1 MMQPLNVSIGSRF
14 LTNSSFASSPHDGHG
29 DEDDDH
35 DDHDDHKEEDLKLPE
50 VRIRRM
56 QLRGGIVCLPV
67 FMSDPLTCQLQTPDK
82 DDDEKNETTE
92 KDPTRSIFNR
102 YADQVCYLP

>member
-1 MMQPLNVSIGSRF
+1 MQPLNVSIGSRF
-14 LTNSSFASSPHDGHG
+14 LTNSSFAFSPHDGHG

-56 QLRGGIVCLPV
+56 
-67 FMSDPLTCQLQTPDK
+67 
-82 DDDEKNETTE
+82 
-92 KDPTRSIFNR
+92 
-102 YADQVCYLP
+102 

>member
-56 QLRGGIVCLPV
+56 
-67 FMSDPLTCQLQTPDK
+67 
-82 DDDEKNETTE
+82 
-92 KDPTRSIFNR
+92 
-102 YADQVCYLP
+102 